1 MVLHL
6 LVRRVAFV
14 ASWPGKQCDLAT
26 LVQRG
31 QTKTWQ
37 LRYERRID
45 HTRRFERKI
54 TQICNFDC
62 RIVHIRGIDR
72 RIDHIRRI
80 DLRIWP
86 NLAANQH

>member
-31 QTKTWQ
+31 QTKTSR
-37 LRYERRID
+37 LCYERRID
-45 HTRRFERKI
+45 HFRRFERKI
-54 TQICNFDC
+54 TFIRNFD
-62 RIVHIRGIDR
+62 RGIV
-72 RIDHIRRI
+72 HIRRI
-80 DLRIWP
+80 D
-86 NLAANQH
+86 